1 MYRIHKHYV
10 PRPYVFLF
18 ILELGVLLLSLY
30 LGAFLRFWG
39 DDYIVRT
46 SHGEL
51 LLRAAIFAMVIMV
64 FIIGMGLYQRHMRAN
79 KRELIWRVC
88 MSFLLGALFLM
99 LIYYL
104 FPSLLIGRGVFVFS
118 LIIPLIII
126 IFLRVVTFSAVNES
140 GGARRALVL
149 GSGKK
154 AATIDA
160 RLRRKTDRLGLEVV
174 GYIVVAGE
182 KPRVS
187 EDQLIKENSDLL
199 TLAQL
204 YQVDE
209 IIVAVD
215 EQRGVLP
222 TKELLDCKMSGYKV
236 VDLIAFFE
244 MQMGKVMLDI
254 VTPSWLI
261 FSDGFQHS
269 QMRFYGKRIF
279 DIIVS
284 LLLLSLAWPVML
296 LVACAIKLDDRG
308 PVFYQ
313 QVRVGCNWQL
323 INVLKFRSMRIDA
336 EKNGKA
342 QWASDNDDRVTRI
355 GAIIR
360 KLRIDELPQILNVL
374 KGDMSFVG
382 PRPERP
388 EFVEQ
393 FSENIPYYAERH
405 CVKPGITGWAQICY
419 PYGDSEKDAREKL
432 QYDLYYVKNY
442 GVSFDLMII
451 AQTFAAVFWSRGGR

>member
-1 MYRIHKHYV
+1 MYRIQKHYV
-10 PRPYVFLF
+10 PKPYVLLF
-18 ILELGVLLLSLY
+18 VLELAVLLLSLY
-30 LGAFLRFWG
+30 LGAFMRFWG

-51 LLRAAIFAMVIMV
+51 LLRAAIFAAVIMA
-64 FIIGMGLYQRHMRAN
+64 FIVGMGLYQRHMRAN

-88 MSFLLGALFLM
+88 MSFLLGALFLIF
-99 LIYYL
+99 IYYL
-104 FPSLLIGRGVFVFS
+104 FPDLLIGRGVFVFALLIS
-118 LIIPLIII
+118 LTIIV
-126 IFLRVVTFSAVNES
+126 FLRVLTFSAVNES
-140 GGARRALVL
+140 GSAIKVLVL
-149 GSGKK
+149 GAGKK
-154 AATIDA
+154 AATIGA
-160 RLRRKTDRLGLEVV
+160 RLRRKTDLIGMEIV
-174 GYIVVAGE
+174 GYIVVGDE
-182 KPRVS
+182 KPHVP
-187 EDQLIKENSDLL
+187 EDRLIKEGSDLL
-199 TLAQL
+199 SLVQL
-204 YQVDE
+204 YQADE

-215 EQRGVLP
+215 EQRGVLS
-222 TKELLDCKMSGYKV
+222 TNELLDCKMSGCKIV
-236 VDLIAFFE
+236 ELISFFE
-244 MQMGKVMLDI
+244 RQAGKVMLDI
-254 VTPSWLI
+254 VTPSWLV
-261 FSDGFQHS
+261 FSEGFHHS
-269 QMRFYGKRIF
+269 QVNFYGKRIF
-279 DIIVS
+279 DIIIS

-313 QVRVGCNWQL
+313 QVRVGCNWRL
-323 INVLKFRSMRIDA
+323 INVFKFRSMRVDA

-355 GAIIR
+355 GAVIR

-393 FSENIPYYAERH
+393 FSENILYYAERH

-419 PYGDSEKDAREKL
+419 PYGDSEKDAKEKL

-442 GVSFDLMII
+442 GVLFDLMII
-451 AQTFAAVFWSRGGR
+451 AQTFAAVFWNKGGR